1 VREFLEG
8 IKMMAREQG
17 FVETL
22 FHRRRY
28 IQDIHSPNRQLRGAA
43 ERIAVNMPL
52 QGSAADIMKL
62 AMIALDRFL
71 RERQLRSRMILT
83 VHDELVFEVPPGERE
98 VMVETVP
105 ELMAGVF
112 ELKVPLQVDLK
123 LGHNW
128 QDMERVRVVAAR
140 A

>member
-1 VREFLEG
+1 
-8 IKMMAREQG
+8 
-17 FVETL
+17 
-22 FHRRRY
+22 
-28 IQDIHSPNRQLRGAA
+28 
-43 ERIAVNMPL
+43 
-52 QGSAADIMKL
+52 MKL

-83 VHDELVFEVPPGERE
+83 VHDELVFEVPPDERE

-140 A
+140 T